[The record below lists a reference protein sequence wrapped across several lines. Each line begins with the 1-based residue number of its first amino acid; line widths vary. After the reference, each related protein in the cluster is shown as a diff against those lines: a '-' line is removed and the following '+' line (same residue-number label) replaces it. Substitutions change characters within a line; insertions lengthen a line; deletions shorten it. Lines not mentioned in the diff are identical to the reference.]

1 VMRGFFAIRRGPSGA
16 RRRLRLAWAGIS
28 LAIWATLAH
37 PTISAE
43 RATSSRQAASSP
55 KSHAAS
61 RVIMPDVALQ
71 PGGVLQGVV
80 SSGTSTAGP
89 ERAVAGVRVALV
101 REGKTVA
108 ETTSDRFGRFAVSH
122 LRGGK
127 YAVVTTGKNG
137 VEWSLHRVWTPNA
150 APPKASAVARVVLG
164 RGLVRGQG
172 PLPSLSFPEA
182 ALMGGVVVGAVAAPI
197 IYHNAQQSNRV
208 PASP

>member
-1 VMRGFFAIRRGPSGA
+1 MRGFFAIRRGPSGA
-16 RRRLRLAWAGIS
+16 RRGSRLVWTGVS
-28 LAIWATLAH
+28 LAIWATLTH
-37 PTISAE
+37 PAISAE
-43 RATSSRQAASSP
+43 RATSSRQAASSS
-55 KSHAAS
+55 KGHAAS
-61 RVIMPDVALQ
+61 RVIVPDVVLQ
-71 PGGVLQGVV
+71 PGGVLQGAVF
-80 SSGTSTAGP
+80 SGASTSGP
-89 ERAVAGVRVALV
+89 ERAVAGARVALV

-108 ETTSDRFGRFAVSH
+108 ETISDPFGRFAVSH

-127 YAVVTTGKNG
+127 YVIVIAGKNG
-137 VEWSLHRVWTPNA
+137 LEWSLHRVWTPNA